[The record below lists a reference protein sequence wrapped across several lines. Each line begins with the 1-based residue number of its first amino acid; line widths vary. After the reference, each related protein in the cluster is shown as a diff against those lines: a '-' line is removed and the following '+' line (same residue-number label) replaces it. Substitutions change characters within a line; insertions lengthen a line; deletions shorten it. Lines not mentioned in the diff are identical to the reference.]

1 MKRSTRARAQQA
13 IWIMRR
19 AAMQR
24 RNEASLDMLKDS
36 CILKANYK
44 QFAQEKEVF
53 CTEKMKWLVIAKIT
67 EVGRESRVYMKSV

>member
-53 CTEKMKWLVIAKIT
+53 CTGENEMAGNRKNHRSGARK
-67 EVGRESRVYMKSV
+67 SVYMKSV